1 MKKQYITPSIK
12 SVNVVL
18 TQSLLAGSL
27 QGGIGG
33 DTGAQGSNRLRSWS
47 SSEWSNGWDD

>member
-27 QGGIGG
+27 LGGIDG
-33 DTGAQGSNRLRSWS
+33 DTGSQGSNGHRDYWS
-47 SSEWSNGWDD
+47 DDWEDEE

>member
-33 DTGAQGSNRLRSWS
+33 DTGAQGSNGHRDYWS
-47 SSEWSNGWDD
+47 DDWEDEE